1 MAVSSPA
8 FVGRSEQLDALVAA
22 LDRAEAGE
30 AAAVFIGG
38 EAGVGKTRL
47 VAEFE
52 RIARARGARVLAGG
66 CVDVGGSEL
75 PYARL
80 LGPLRMLVRELEP
93 GRLEKLVGAGARSTG
108 AVVGRARS
116 AVSGARRSICWAQ
129 TRLFEPAGG
138 LGPATSAWAPC
149 RCAPVTARGGSAH
162 GLRLGQTAQPQDEAE
177 TTVRGQAHSGREP
190 RPAVDL
196 REPRPPRQRG
206 VVQPL
211 LRDGLL

>member
-108 AVVGRARS
+108 AVVGRAPDRRYQERGGRS
-116 AVSGARRSICWAQ
+116 AGRRRACSNLLVASDP
-129 TRLFEPAGG
+129 RRP
-138 LGPATSAWAPC
+138 
-149 RCAPVTARGGSAH
+149 H
-162 GLRLGQTAQPQDEAE
+162 GRRVVALR
-177 TTVRGQAHSGREP
+177 
-190 RPAVDL
+190 
-196 REPRPPRQRG
+196 
-206 VVQPL
+206 
-211 LRDGLL
+211 

>member
-66 CVDVGGSEL
+66 CVDAGGSEL

-108 AVVGRARS
+108 RLLAELQTGGIRS
-116 AVSGARRSICWAQ
+116 ESVDLLGADAPVRTCRWPRTRDAGTGAVSLRSGDSSRRIGSRPALRPDRAAPGRSGNHGARAGALRPRAA
-129 TRLFEPAGG
+129 AGG
-138 LGPATSAWAPC
+138 
-149 RCAPVTARGGSAH
+149 
-162 GLRLGQTAQPQDEAE
+162 
-177 TTVRGQAHSGREP
+177 
-190 RPAVDL
+190 
-196 REPRPPRQRG
+196 
-206 VVQPL
+206 
-211 LRDGLL
+211 